1 MQLQRESGF
10 SRAHDAR
17 QFSADWRTYFASSA
31 YAHRWM
37 LQLIGRWTEVLFPG
51 FVALAG
57 GVGGWICGWRA
68 RGRLREISILYG
80 GLAAAAFWASL
91 GPDAGMYRVLNALLP
106 AFSFMRAPSRFG
118 MLVAFSLS
126 VLTGVAIAA
135 LLSRIQRAAPGQASS
150 DARSFSVSRSSV
162 VAVLIGA
169 VVVLELFTALSF
181 SRVPPVNPAYRL
193 LTRLPRGPVI
203 ELPFYSWRFASA
215 RTEYVL
221 NSTVHWMPLV
231 NGYSSYTPPDFMEK
245 TPILGGFP
253 SREAFEILEADRVK
267 YALFHMDRFSPDARA
282 DLVSRLEAFDRHLR
296 RLYADQQVWLYEIV
310 EFP

>member
-1 MQLQRESGF
+1 
-10 SRAHDAR
+10 
-17 QFSADWRTYFASSA
+17 
-31 YAHRWM
+31 
-37 LQLIGRWTEVLFPG
+37 
-51 FVALAG
+51 
-57 GVGGWICGWRA
+57 
-68 RGRLREISILYG
+68 
-80 GLAAAAFWASL
+80 
-91 GPDAGMYRVLNALLP
+91 
-106 AFSFMRAPSRFG
+106 
-118 MLVAFSLS
+118 
-126 VLTGVAIAA
+126 
-135 LLSRIQRAAPGQASS
+135 
-150 DARSFSVSRSSV
+150 
-162 VAVLIGA
+162 
-169 VVVLELFTALSF
+169 
-181 SRVPPVNPAYRL
+181 
-193 LTRLPRGPVI
+193 VI